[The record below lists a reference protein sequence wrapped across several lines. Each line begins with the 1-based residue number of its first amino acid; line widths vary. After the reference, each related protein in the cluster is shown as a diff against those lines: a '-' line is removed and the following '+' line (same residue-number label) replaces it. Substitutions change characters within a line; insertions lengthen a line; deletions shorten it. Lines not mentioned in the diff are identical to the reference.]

1 LPSFE
6 PVNFAAASPADLES
20 FVKKKV
26 PRQLH
31 PFLRGPVPLWW
42 LGRAAVL
49 PGKALAVG
57 IALWYRKG
65 VTDRDIVRPSWKLW
79 EKFGIGRHAA
89 YRALRNLEA
98 AGLVAVERQVGKNPT
113 VTITVEP
120 RPEWV
125 EDIPRLK

>member
-1 LPSFE
+1 MPSFRPE
-6 PVNFAAASPADLES
+6 DYTATSREDLEA

-42 LGRAAVL
+42 LVRAAAL

-65 VTDRDIVRPSWKLW
+65 VTDRDVVRPSWKLW
-79 EKFGIGRHAA
+79 DRFGVGRHAA
-89 YRALRNLEA
+89 YRALSNLEA
-98 AGLVAVERQVGKNPT
+98 AGLIAVERQVGKNPT
-113 VTITVEP
+113 VTITTAP

-125 EDIPRLK
+125 G

>member
-1 LPSFE
+1 LPSFRPE
-6 PVNFAAASPADLES
+6 DYTATSREDLEA

-42 LGRAAVL
+42 LVRAAAL

-65 VTDRDIVRPSWKLW
+65 VTDRDVVRPSWKLW
-79 EKFGIGRHAA
+79 DRFGVGRHAA
-89 YRALRNLEA
+89 YRALSNLEA
-98 AGLVAVERQVGKNPT
+98 AGLIAVERQVGKNPT
-113 VTITVEP
+113 VTITTAP

-125 EDIPRLK
+125 G